1 MGIFFK
7 ILGIVGIVL
16 VCAVGLVILVIAAL
30 LPAKVK
36 VRIGY
41 LENEF
46 ILSFKLLFF
55 RYTVAP
61 EKAKKKK
68 KSKKS
73 EKKTPEKP
81 EKEKKEGFFKH
92 QTSGFGVYD
101 YIELIKIVLE
111 KFVAKI
117 YFEKLDVDITVAS
130 DDAAQTA
137 QNFGRLNAA
146 IYPLAGLINGHKRI
160 KSLHIGITPDFT
172 ISNSVYNAEAVAYIR
187 IYNVIAA
194 VISIIKYLL

>member
-16 VCAVGLVILVIAAL
+16 ACAVGLVILVIAAL

-68 KSKKS
+68 KAKKS
-73 EKKTPEKP
+73 E
-81 EKEKKEGFFKH
+81 GW
-92 QTSGFGVYD
+92 
-101 YIELIKIVLE
+101 L
-111 KFVAKI
+111 
-117 YFEKLDVDITVAS
+117 
-130 DDAAQTA
+130 
-137 QNFGRLNAA
+137 
-146 IYPLAGLINGHKRI
+146 
-160 KSLHIGITPDFT
+160 SLHFLFA
-172 ISNSVYNAEAVAYIR
+172 NFLR
-187 IYNVIAA
+187 FMAA
-194 VISIIKYLL
+194 NLSLTQIETWARPR

>member
-16 VCAVGLVILVIAAL
+16 ACAVGLVILVIAAL

-68 KSKKS
+68 KAKR
-73 EKKTPEKP
+73 
-81 EKEKKEGFFKH
+81 EKEK
-92 QTSGFGVYD
+92 
-101 YIELIKIVLE
+101 
-111 KFVAKI
+111 
-117 YFEKLDVDITVAS
+117 
-130 DDAAQTA
+130 
-137 QNFGRLNAA
+137 
-146 IYPLAGLINGHKRI
+146 
-160 KSLHIGITPDFT
+160 
-172 ISNSVYNAEAVAYIR
+172 
-187 IYNVIAA
+187 
-194 VISIIKYLL
+194 